1 MNPGSITSLLAT
13 ASVPMPEMCKLLPEL
28 WEEAAICS
36 PGESLQQECVCLKG
50 MSRAKALPKSSKSLS
65 NFNFGVEVAQ
75 KEMGSKLGQGDIF
88 VSFSGRE
95 SLRWDQGTS
104 PRCWVMQ
111 LLLQLRVQERAQ
123 GLQLGGIFW
132 ESTDG
137 KNPLTSVRTARGFH
151 LLLAKWN
158 QVSEQKGGVGEQSKV
173 RSCPGWALD

>member
-36 PGESLQQECVCLKG
+36 PGESLQQECVCQKG

-75 KEMGSKLGQGDIF
+75 KEMGSKLGQGHIF

-95 SLRWDQGTS
+95 SLSWDQGTS
-104 PRCWVMQ
+104 PRCWVMAE
-111 LLLQLRVQERAQ
+111 QLRVQERAQ

-137 KNPLTSVRTARGFH
+137 KNPLTSVRTACGFPP
-151 LLLAKWN
+151 L
-158 QVSEQKGGVGEQSKV
+158 VSKV
-173 RSCPGWALD
+173 EPSE